1 MHDGVAQDLASF
13 GYLIDDAVAEASSEA
28 QRERLM
34 ELRGELTTVVAELRR
49 SVFSL
54 RNEAVVERTL
64 GERIAIMAEHLE
76 ARFGV
81 RIEVAVN
88 ESDHRLRP
96 EVENDLQ
103 RIAQEGMNNA
113 AKHAHASII
122 RVRCVVRAPHGQ
134 VSVLDDG
141 VGLQAGR
148 PDSHG
153 VKIMRERAR
162 RVGADF
168 RLSDTGS
175 GTLLEVTLGAPAR
188 SESHTHT
195 PLEGSTHP

>member
-1 MHDGVAQDLASF
+1 M
-13 GYLIDDAVAEASSEA
+13 
-28 QRERLM
+28 
-34 ELRGELTTVVAELRR
+34 VAELRR

-81 RIEVAVN
+81 RIEVVVN
-88 ESDHRLRP
+88 EGDGRLRP
-96 EVENDLQ
+96 EVENELQ

-113 AKHAHASII
+113 VKHAHASII

-134 VSVLDDG
+134 IRVLDDG

-148 PDSHG
+148 DDSHG

-162 RVGADF
+162 RIGADL

-175 GTLLEVTLGAPAR
+175 GTLLEVTLGTPRTDR
-188 SESHTHT
+188 SDTAT